1 MHVNNSK
8 FTVTIQSS
16 YGNTIFKKI
25 VLPFFIGKKNAI
37 LILKLQE
44 KNLFAIVKKIC
55 LHL

>member
-8 FTVTIQSS
+8 FTVTIQS
-16 YGNTIFKKI
+16 YYDNTIYKKI
-25 VLPFFIGKKNAI
+25 VLSFFIGKKNAI